1 MVSYFK
7 YGGLMTMAVLFML
20 LGIHV
25 LVGAYRLNDPFS
37 FMLTFFA
44 SNFIIL
50 ISATLLIGFTIRLW
64 RHRNGNTGKTK
75 EEGPSAPP

>member
-1 MVSYFK
+1 MVGYLK
-7 YGGLMTMAVLFML
+7 YGGLMTVAALFML

-25 LVGAYRLNDPFS
+25 LVGAYRLDDPFS

-50 ISATLLIGFTIRLW
+50 ISATLLIGFAIRMW
-64 RHRNGNTGKTK
+64 RHPEIKSGKPK
-75 EEGPSAPP
+75 EED